1 MSAELVDALQW
12 VALAMTVPLFLAPIE
27 PMVRI
32 YKARSVGSFSPAP
45 YLFACVNCLL
55 WIGYAL
61 PAITPDR
68 TSPLVTNVYGLV
80 MELIYC
86 GIFIRYAGRARA
98 GVAALFALVTLGPLA
113 FIALCAL
120 AIDDVPLPKWPEPN
134 ERNASNALGI
144 AAAFFNILMYAAP
157 LSVMRTVIRT
167 RSVEFMPLS
176 LTLTCGLCST
186 GWTLYALC
194 THKPTR
200 KPTHKPTHKLTHK
213 HTIDPAILCA
223 KLNALTNSAT
233 GKKRG
238 VVNRKHECNSPRE
251 HTTDPLNLYADD
263 IRLAMAELLMRP
275 SPRPPRPQRAAG
287 PQMGAAGQRSGV
299 GPPARPAA
307 AEGRTARR
315 RRRRALGATAP
326 DAAQAGRLGCAPSQ
340 PHASRSWPPP
350 LRPAAPP
357 SASPRRLAAGLAAHA
372 WAVAVRCQS
381 QLVALAQ
388 QPRWCHGQDVGAG
401 RPGIGRRGRHLLA
414 DRCWPHSARPAA
426 HAPGLMRAV
435 ELSGGLNAGGRSR
448 YKRPA
453 LLAVWSSKASGKSR

>member
-1 MSAELVDALQW
+1 MVSAELVDALQW
-12 VALAMTVPLFLAPIE
+12 VALAMTLPLFLAPIE

-120 AIDDVPLPKWPEPN
+120 AIDDVPLPKWPEPD

-176 LTLTCGLCST
+176 LMLTCGLCST

-194 THKPTR
+194 KMDPFIGVPNACGAALALLQGALYACYCRAERGLADEALLPAPIVDVAAEPTR
-200 KPTHKPTHKLTHK
+200 RP
-213 HTIDPAILCA
+213 
-223 KLNALTNSAT
+223 
-233 GKKRG
+233 RG
-238 VVNRKHECNSPRE
+238 APQCERHR
-251 HTTDPLNLYADD
+251 NL
-263 IRLAMAELLMRP
+263 LP
-275 SPRPPRPQRAAG
+275 RAA
-287 PQMGAAGQRSGV
+287 ASR
-299 GPPARPAA
+299 
-307 AEGRTARR
+307 
-315 RRRRALGATAP
+315 
-326 DAAQAGRLGCAPSQ
+326 APS
-340 PHASRSWPPP
+340 
-350 LRPAAPP
+350 
-357 SASPRRLAAGLAAHA
+357 
-372 WAVAVRCQS
+372 
-381 QLVALAQ
+381 VAL
-388 QPRWCHGQDVGAG
+388 
-401 RPGIGRRGRHLLA
+401 
-414 DRCWPHSARPAA
+414 
-426 HAPGLMRAV
+426 
-435 ELSGGLNAGGRSR
+435 LS
-448 YKRPA
+448 PMQ
-453 LLAVWSSKASGKSR
+453 